1 VTFSDSSN
9 AASQVTSGSYE
20 TIMLTWTETN
30 WHCSDEDEIE
40 ITFQEQPPA
49 PDAGPDQSLD
59 FSYMARL
66 QAVDPIVGTGKWT
79 IETGSGEF
87 DNDALPDAVIGELA
101 SATTLRW
108 TVTNGS
114 CPEVSD
120 IMEILVNPLVIKKGF
135 TPNGDSKN
143 DVFDIGAT
151 HAELIRI
158 KVFNSAGVLV
168 FESDNYQEGDLWD
181 GYNMDGVELPE
192 GTYFYLI
199 DMKIAGRQEEV
210 QFRSFVEILR

>member
-1 VTFSDSSN
+1 
-9 AASQVTSGSYE
+9 
-20 TIMLTWTETN
+20 
-30 WHCSDEDEIE
+30 
-40 ITFQEQPPA
+40 
-49 PDAGPDQSLD
+49 
-59 FSYMARL
+59 
-66 QAVDPIVGTGKWT
+66 
-79 IETGSGEF
+79 
-87 DNDALPDAVIGELA
+87 
-101 SATTLRW
+101 
-108 TVTNGS
+108 
-114 CPEVSD
+114 
-120 IMEILVNPLVIKKGF
+120 MEILVNPLVIPKGF